1 MPSGYN
7 ALAARPQNR
16 LAYPGQDVVNAF
28 TQGLGPML
36 YGAAKGT
43 AAAVAGMPGDIE
55 QLARQLLLSGAA
67 FDSYTAKNMAAQ
79 ALLPTSDRVRA
90 MLPSLP
96 GAGPQAQYSENMGAT
111 LGQNVV
117 GNLVAPKAL
126 PAVIRAGQD
135 LPVGASIKAVNKS
148 AITREGNPIQGAVV
162 LIGDKIFMGRTHGD
176 AFNRAIYEGV
186 IRKEGGKYIYPKDAE
201 VNSDLFMTKDG
212 QIIDRLQASKMF
224 DIGASE
230 TAIEKGLMQN
240 NPPKS
245 MTVDS
250 YIEQATALKKQREQ
264 SPYPQAEALRLAQQ
278 RAALPVEQ
286 GGLGLPA
293 TNTAIDRAKA
303 MGFTTEGYRGS
314 TVAETTHQNPLWWS
328 EDPQYASAY
337 AAHTIRPP
345 KGQPD
350 PYAGNV
356 MPLLVNIDKS
366 KEFKKFNIGGVPT
379 DPFSGF
385 KEGVETGFRRYS
397 KNEVTRD
404 MGGKVWEALTL
415 PQNVRSRFAAF
426 DPFRRTAATAAAM
439 GVAAPDLMAASLS
452 VADQIDNINEILE
465 KKRKK

>member
-43 AAAVAGMPGDIE
+43 AATIAGMPGDIE
-55 QLARQLLLSGAA
+55 QLARQLLLSGAVS
-67 FDSYTAKNMAAQ
+67 DSYTAKNMATQ

-135 LPVGASIKAVNKS
+135 LPVGANIKDVS
-148 AITREGNPIQGAVV
+148 YRGSHLDFQ
-162 LIGDKIFMGRTHGD
+162 
-176 AFNRAIYEGV
+176 
-186 IRKEGGKYIYPKDAE
+186 YP
-201 VNSDLFMTKDG
+201 
-212 QIIDRLQASKMF
+212 QQ
-224 DIGASE
+224 
-230 TAIEKGLMQN
+230 
-240 NPPKS
+240 
-245 MTVDS
+245 
-250 YIEQATALKKQREQ
+250 TALD
-264 SPYPQAEALRLAQQ
+264 LAQQ

-293 TNTAIDRAKA
+293 TNTAMDRAKA

-356 MPLLVNIDKS
+356 MPLLVNIGKS
-366 KEFKKFNIGGVPT
+366 KEFEKFNIGGVPT

-385 KEGVETGFRRYS
+385 KEGVDTGFRRYS
-397 KNEVTRD
+397 KNEITGD

-426 DPFRRTAATAAAM
+426 DPFRKTAATAAAM

-452 VADQIDNINEILE
+452 VADQIDNINEVLK